1 MGMDTSR
8 PTPEQI
14 AKLLAPLKLHDHE
27 DIVERVGAML
37 DGPAHPATVLAC
49 AYMLERA
56 PVRGEDGELV
66 WWVGPHMKALPWLQ
80 VEIERE
86 GQRVGFATRFPL
98 THESLERDFFQQVW
112 AGTHPAKHL
121 LGLRAQDRE
130 LVWRYI
136 GEDAQESSR
145 CQEDAQR
152 IQAIDTLGL
161 LHHAVMVGNRQGME
175 DALLLGAPIN
185 GADKLGNRVVHVA
198 ARMQRH
204 DLIQPLIEAGA
215 WVDEPN
221 AAGQTPL
228 HMAAQRHCPR
238 TCAALLAMGAD
249 ATRVDTHGR
258 TPMDATFAHEASKAK
273 TQVREHVQD
282 L

>member
-1 MGMDTSR
+1 MDTSR
-8 PTPEQI
+8 PTPQQI
-14 AKLLAPLKLHDHE
+14 AQLLAPLNLHDHE

-37 DGPAHPATVLAC
+37 DTAAHPATVLAC

-56 PVRGEDGELV
+56 PVRGEDGDLV
-66 WWVGPHMKALPWLQ
+66 WWVGPHLKELPWLQ
-80 VEIERE
+80 VQIERE
-86 GQRVGFATRFPL
+86 GQRVVFATRFPL
-98 THESLERDFFQQVW
+98 AAESLERDFFQQVW
-112 AGTHPAKHL
+112 TGTNAAKHL
-121 LGLRAQDRE
+121 LGLREQDRD

-136 GEDAQESSR
+136 GEDAQESAK

-152 IQAIDTLGL
+152 IMAVDTLAL
-161 LHHAVMVGNRQGME
+161 LHHATMVGDHQGSQ

-185 GADKLGNRVVHVA
+185 GADERGNRVLHVA
-198 ARMQRH
+198 ARMKRH
-204 DLIQPLIEAGA
+204 DFIQPLVEAGA

-221 AAGQTPL
+221 QAGQTPL
-228 HMAAQRHCPR
+228 HLAAQHHCPR

-249 ATRVDTHGR
+249 AGRVDTLGR

-273 TQVREHVQD
+273 TKEREHVQD